1 MPSGEHFGPA
11 PCSSI
16 RSSVAENAST
26 LYIHYDHFLNSR
38 HQGIPK
44 RVVRKMIAKPDN
56 IGIGSEESAVVRCS
70 EDKVVFPQKD
80 QLSDPEVGLDTG
92 VSREAA
98 RGASSECLRHC
109 YRPPERPRMFSRAC
123 STSQSFSIVTG
134 QETKLWQCFYNLN
147 RYPLQSHGRGAWV
160 LVHSPCILQSRTS
173 MLGMA

>member
-1 MPSGEHFGPA
+1 MLIRNLDKQIHTAHMPSGEHFGPA

-98 RGASSECLRHC
+98 RGALSECLRHC
-109 YRPPERPRMFSRAC
+109 YGPPERPRMSSRAC

-134 QETKLWQCFYNLN
+134 QERKLWQCTSFNYK
-147 RYPLQSHGRGAWV
+147 
-160 LVHSPCILQSRTS
+160 IL
-173 MLGMA
+173 LLL